1 MRIDLYL
8 ADSGAVSSRTR
19 AANLIDLGRVTV
31 NGKVVTKASLDV
43 CDEDSIIITEDY
55 EASLGGLKLKEGL
68 EKFGV
73 SCKDK
78 ICMDVGASNGGFTDV
93 LLKNGAKTV
102 YAIDVGECALPS
114 SLAED
119 KRVAVMDKTNARYLE
134 KDKFAVLP
142 NFAVIDVSFISLKLI
157 LPSVRSV
164 MTQNGEIIALIKPQF
179 ECEKRDLS
187 KKGILTDKKKRDKIL
202 SEMKNFCQNSGFIV
216 AGLIPAPHPFDNK
229 NQEYLIYLKIA

>member
-8 ADSGAVSSRTR
+8 ANSGAVSSRTR
-19 AANLIDLGRVTV
+19 AANLIDLGRVIV

-43 CDEDSIIITEDY
+43 CAEDSIIITEDY
-55 EASLGGLKLKEGL
+55 EASLGGLKLKEAL

-73 SCKDK
+73 SCKDE

-102 YAIDVGECALPS
+102 YAIDVGDCALPS
-114 SLAED
+114 ALATDE
-119 KRVAVMDKTNARYLE
+119 RVVVMDKTNARYLE
-134 KDKFAVLP
+134 KDKFAVTP
-142 NFAVIDVSFISLKLI
+142 DFAVIDVSFISLKLI
-157 LPSVRSV
+157 LPSVMSV
-164 MTQNGEIIALIKPQF
+164 MEQNGEIIALIKPQF

-187 KKGILTDKKKRDKIL
+187 KKGILVDKKKRDKVL
-202 SEMKNFCQNSGFIV
+202 ADMQSFCQSAGFIV
-216 AGLIPAPHPFDNK
+216 VGLIPAPHPFDNK